1 MSFGPQGLQGGPAR
15 RHGGQIDYR
24 LRREAVVRQFRLGHL
39 GRDDV
44 CDAHPEL
51 MRAARNL
58 GQPTSIEC
66 PICSESRVVLV
77 AYAFGPRLPASG
89 RCVGSV
95 AEMGELAGRTQQSSC
110 YVVEVCPNC
119 CWNHLYR
126 MELVGGS

>member
-1 MSFGPQGLQGGPAR
+1 M
-15 RHGGQIDYR
+15 
-24 LRREAVVRQFRLGHL
+24 RQFRLGHL

-77 AYAFGPRLPASG
+77 AYAFGPRLPPSG
-89 RCVGSV
+89 RCLASV

-110 YVVEVCPNC
+110 YVVEVCPSC